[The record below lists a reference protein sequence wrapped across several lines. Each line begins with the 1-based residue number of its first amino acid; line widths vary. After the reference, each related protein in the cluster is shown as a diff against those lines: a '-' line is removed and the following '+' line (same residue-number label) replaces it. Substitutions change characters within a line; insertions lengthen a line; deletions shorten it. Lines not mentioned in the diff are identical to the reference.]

1 LSCGALLIQ
10 TLNQNEIVVEVSELT
25 ASNKKSIIRVLH
37 VDDDPSL
44 LEITKFILLDMNGG
58 LQIDQASSVD
68 EGLNKLA
75 DRQYDVVVSD
85 YDMPMKNG
93 LDFLREL
100 RQRKNMVPFIL
111 FTGKGREDVAVTALN
126 LGAEGY
132 FHKQGS
138 PETVYGELVHGINL
152 ITEKT
157 KAKSALEASEK
168 RYFTLMNQAAEAIFI
183 HDEKGKIL
191 DVNQK
196 ACKNLQYTRD
206 ELLSRSIKNI
216 SVTAEDDEYVSA
228 VWLKVLAGNTTSL
241 QSTQIRK
248 DKSKFPIE
256 VTLSTNSFDKEK
268 LVIALVRDV
277 TERKKAEDDLKFSKK
292 FSESVINSVGE
303 VLLVIDVNDFK
314 IVDANAAALKQTGC
328 SKTELTGKTCYAM
341 THHKSVPCQPP
352 NDICPVHEML
362 ETGKPVK
369 VEHKH
374 FDKNN
379 NHLLVEVS
387 VYPIRNAEGKIIQ
400 ATHISRSITETKK
413 PTESGAQNEEQA
425 NKLQEYLQLQI
436 DRMPIGLIVWDSE
449 FRVKTWNPSAE
460 RMFGFTQQEA
470 VGKHP
475 YDLIVPKQAQH
486 QIDMI
491 WSRLIEGDVTA
502 NSANENLTK
511 DGRTIFCEWSN
522 TPLKKENGTVIGVLS
537 MVQDVT
543 ERKKNEEAS
552 REKDFR
558 FTKLASQTP
567 GMLFQFLKRPNG
579 TYCVPFTSD
588 GILDIFGCSPQD
600 VQNDFS
606 PIAKA
611 ILPEDLDNVI
621 RSIEYSAAN
630 KTVWRCEYRVH
641 LPGQEIRWLWGQ
653 STPERLADGSILW
666 SGYNTDITEQKKT
679 KMELQE
685 SEERYRSLF
694 EQAPLPVAITT
705 LDGSIVDANMAM
717 QTLTG
722 YSFEELN
729 KTPTVN
735 LYENPQDKKTLL
747 ETLKRDGIVS
757 DFSTR
762 FKGKDNIVVDVVLN
776 VSKFK
781 IGKKSFLRT
790 TIQDVTDRK
799 KAEEKLDQTMDQLVL
814 VNEKL
819 GVVGSLTRHDV
830 RNKLSA
836 ITGYAYLI
844 KKKHLDQADVIEG
857 LSKIEQAVKETV
869 RIFDFAKMYE
879 QLGAEELSF
888 MNVEAKLNEA
898 ATLFSGS
905 LSKIINEC
913 HGLTVLADSFLRQMF
928 YNFIDNTR
936 KYGQK
941 TTTIKV
947 HYKQTDRGNL
957 VLTYED
963 DGVGISGENK
973 LKLFSEGFSTGG
985 STGFGLFLTKKMIDI
1000 YGWNIT
1006 EVGEHGKGV
1015 RFVIT
1020 IPKHNKAGK
1029 ENYQIV
1035 P

>member
-1 LSCGALLIQ
+1 M
-10 TLNQNEIVVEVSELT
+10 
-25 ASNKKSIIRVLH
+25 
-37 VDDDPSL
+37 
-44 LEITKFILLDMNGG
+44 LLDLDSSFEIDTACCVNDG
-58 LQIDQASSVD
+58 LS
-68 EGLNKLA
+68 KLA
-75 DRQYDVVVSD
+75 DGYYDVVISD
-85 YDMPMKNG
+85 YDMPMKTG

-157 KAKSALEASEK
+157 KAKSALDASEK

-191 DVNQK
+191 DVNQQ
-196 ACKNLQYTRD
+196 ACKNLQYTRE
-206 ELLSRSIKNI
+206 ELLSRSIKDI
-216 SVTAEDDEYVSA
+216 SVKAEDQKLVGDIWS
-228 VWLKVLAGNTTSL
+228 KVLAGNTINL

-256 VTLSTNSFDKEK
+256 VTLSTISFDKEK

-277 TERKKAEDDLKFSKK
+277 TERKKAEDDLKFSKE

-303 VLLVIDVNDFK
+303 VLFVIDINDFR

-328 SKTELTGKTCYAM
+328 SKEDLTRKTCYAM

-352 NDICPVHEML
+352 NDICPVHEMI

-379 NHLLVEVS
+379 NELLVEVS
-387 VYPIRNAEGKIIQ
+387 VYPIRNVEGKIIQ

-413 PTESGAQNEEQA
+413 PTESRIQKEEE
-425 NKLQEYLQLQI
+425 NKKLQEYLQLQI

-460 RMFGFTQQEA
+460 RIFGFTQQEA

-475 YDLIVPKQAQH
+475 YDLIVPKQAQP
-486 QIDMI
+486 QVDGI

-511 DGRTIFCEWSN
+511 DGRTILCEWSN
-522 TPLKKENGTVIGVLS
+522 TPLKKEDGTVIGVLS

-543 ERKKNEEAS
+543 ERKTNEDAL

-579 TYCVPFTSD
+579 TFCVPFTSD
-588 GILDIFGCSPQD
+588 GIHDIFGCSPQD

-606 PIAKA
+606 PIANA
-611 ILPEDLDNVI
+611 IVSEDLGSVV

-630 KTVWRCEYRVH
+630 MTVWRCEYRVQ
-641 LPGQEIRWLWGQ
+641 LPGQEIRWMWGQ
-653 STPERLADGSILW
+653 STPERLEDGSILW

-679 KMELQE
+679 KLELQE

-705 LDGSIVDANMAM
+705 LEGSIVDANMAM

-735 LYENPQDKKTLL
+735 LYENPQDRKTLL

-762 FKGKDNIVVDVVLN
+762 FKDKDNIVVDVILN

-799 KAEEKLDQTMDQLVL
+799 KAEKKLDQTMDQLVL

-830 RNKLSA
+830 RNKLST
-836 ITGYAYLI
+836 ITGYAYML
-844 KKKHLDQADVIEG
+844 KKKHLDQADIVDG
-857 LSKIEQAVKETV
+857 LNKMEQAVKETV

-879 QLGAEELSF
+879 QLGAEELSY

-905 LSKIINEC
+905 FPKIKNEC
-913 HGLTVLADSFLRQMF
+913 HGLIVLADSFLRQMF

-947 HYKQTDRGNL
+947 HYKKTDGGNL
-957 VLTYED
+957 VLIYED
-963 DGVGISGENK
+963 DGVGISAENK

-985 STGFGLFLTKKMIDI
+985 STGFGLFLTNKMIDI

-1006 EVGEHGKGV
+1006 EEGEPGKGV
-1015 RFVIT
+1015 KFVMSV
-1020 IPKHNKAGK
+1020 PKLNKNGK

-1035 P
+1035 S